1 MSIMVNFSKVKETL
15 RFAHKIA
22 NESKNNEPQLIYEEL
37 LEEYGSQLKEILGD
51 EFWST
56 VLELQDKQV
65 EINQRLP
72 NVTDEEFEEYVF
84 NNDLL
89 GILLEPLRR

>member
-1 MSIMVNFSKVKETL
+1 MTRQISKAEELKETC
-15 RFAHKIA
+15 RQAHKYSQ
-22 NESKNNEPQLIYEEL
+22 EFYEEL
-37 LEEYGSQLKEILGD
+37 LKEYAIYVLALRSTGDSYPWEEI
-51 EFWST
+51 
-56 VLELQDKQV
+56 LELQDKQV

-72 NVTDEEFEEYVF
+72 NVTDEEFNEYIF